1 MMLNTIALSK
11 AKIVCNF
18 GLSEGNAVK
27 DLFHLKRIVLQNYR
41 QHGQ

>member
-1 MMLNTIALSK
+1 MILNSIAFSK

-18 GLSEGNAVK
+18 GLTEGNMVK